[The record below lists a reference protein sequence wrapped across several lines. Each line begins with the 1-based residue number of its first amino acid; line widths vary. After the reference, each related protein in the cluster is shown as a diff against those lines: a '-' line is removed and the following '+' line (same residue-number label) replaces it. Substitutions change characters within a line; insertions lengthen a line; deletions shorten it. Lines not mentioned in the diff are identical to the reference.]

1 MYLIIND
8 MIRKLPYLL
17 MPLLIL
23 FFIGCNNNPEP
34 KQNQSLP
41 LMPTTPIMGW
51 SSWNEY
57 NTNISEEIIM
67 AQADAMVSTG
77 MKDAGYTYINID
89 DGYFYGRDE
98 NGKVQSNPQK
108 FPDGMA
114 ALAAYIKSKGLK
126 AGIYTDAGIN
136 TCASCWSRDTLGMGV
151 GLWGHDR
158 NDITQYL
165 VEWGYDFIKVDWCGA
180 EWMELEQSWRYT
192 QISNTIRE
200 IRPDA
205 VFNICSWGFP
215 GTWVV
220 NIADSWRISYDIK
233 NNFESIL
240 YIIDLNADLWEY
252 SSPGHVNDMDML
264 QVGRGMS
271 YDEDKSHFT
280 MWCFMNSPLIAG
292 NDLINMSQQTLSI
305 LTNRELIAIN
315 QDPMGYQARRLKS
328 ENGLEV
334 WARPLIHVTSGEVAV
349 ALFNRTERSAKI
361 GLNLKEVGIDAEKG
375 YHVHDLWQKT
385 NKEGITKPE
394 LTYEV
399 PSHGIVA
406 LRIKG
411 ENIPYNIFQ
420 TKTRGFN

>member
-1 MYLIIND
+1 M
-8 MIRKLPYLL
+8 
-17 MPLLIL
+17 
-23 FFIGCNNNPEP
+23 
-34 KQNQSLP
+34 
-41 LMPTTPIMGW
+41 T
-51 SSWNEY
+51 
-57 NTNISEEIIM
+57 
-67 AQADAMVSTG
+67 QADAMVSTG

-165 VEWGYDFIKVDWCGA
+165 VDWGYDFIKVDWCGA

-220 NIADSWRISYDIK
+220 NTADSWRISYDIK

-271 YDEDKSHFT
+271 YDEDKAHFT

-292 NDLINMSQQTLSI
+292 NDLTNMSQQTLSI

-328 ENGLEV
+328 ENGLEI

-375 YHVHDLWQKT
+375 YHVHDLWEKT
-385 NKEGITKPE
+385 NEEDITKPE